1 MYYETTI
8 CCSPK
13 LILMSDD
20 TIYKMPPTDTEAFS
34 LMLWAQ
40 FAVFG
45 LFTLQG
51 AVDGDLLWMI
61 ADGMAGL
68 LLLFRVKN
76 GRLVVVFLIP
86 LLTAALGSG
95 EGLEEVPFMWV
106 FYGALVYLPAL
117 AYDEFEVELDSDKK
131 RIGVLG
137 LFTGMMV
144 LMGMIFG
151 PAWILA
157 DGVGNEFED
166 PDSGELYE
174 ITSDAYNIIVAGQVI
189 IIVAIGMAWGMR
201 NYLAGPV
208 GFLGIFTSWYGMGEI
223 GVGEDPTVVDFVWM
237 VGMTAF
243 LTLAMFGALG
253 REAATNSDA
262 SESE

>member
-1 MYYETTI
+1 
-8 CCSPK
+8 
-13 LILMSDD
+13 MSDD

-117 AYDEFEVELDSDKK
+117 AYDEFEVELDPEKK

-137 LFTGMMV
+137 LFTAMV
-144 LMGMIFG
+144 VVMGMVFG

-157 DGVGNEFED
+157 EGVGGEFED
-166 PDSGELYE
+166 PDSGETHE
-174 ITSDAYNIIVAGQVI
+174 VTSEGYNIIVAGQVI
-189 IIVAIGMAWGMR
+189 IIIAIGMGWGLR

-208 GFLGIFTSWYGMGEI
+208 GFLGIFTSWYGMDEMGIGE
-223 GVGEDPTVVDFVWM
+223 GGPSGFDFVWM
-237 VGMTAF
+237 VAFIAF
-243 LTLAMFGALG
+243 LTLAMYGALE
-253 REAATNSDA
+253 REAVPNIDA
-262 SESE
+262 AESE